1 MYRDGRPQSPKEP
14 NAIKLE
20 QFVFDALPLAERT
33 ITQEVPRE
41 DEFAP
46 VKHATG
52 ADSPHTARQALS
64 DQARRWMAAAGLA
77 APSGMAEVG
86 PLFALDQEEFLAKLT
101 RSDFGPV
108 FDRS

>member
-1 MYRDGRPQSPKEP
+1 P
-14 NAIKLE
+14 NAIKME

-33 ITQEVPRE
+33 VTQEVPRE

-46 VKHATG
+46 VKNASG
-52 ADSPHTARQALS
+52 ADSAETASAALS

-77 APSGMAEVG
+77 PPKGPAEIG
-86 PLFALDQEEFLAKLT
+86 PLFALDQDEFLAKLT